1 MLLFGHLGVTLG
13 IFFLLGF
20 MIPRLREFIDF
31 RYLALGS
38 MLPDIIDK
46 PLGKLI
52 FAQTL
57 ANGRIIG
64 HTLLFSLSLA
74 LLGFYIYWKKRNPGL
89 LACAAGSFLHLL
101 EDGMWANPSTF
112 FWPLLG
118 WNFPRGCPDY
128 TGWAYFARMFKRSF
142 EPELSLCFISELLG
156 MIVIIFIIAISVK
169 KRIEER

>member
-1 MLLFGHLGVTLG
+1 MLLFGHLGLTLG
-13 IFFLLGF
+13 IFLSLGF
-20 MIPRLREFIDF
+20 ILPRLREFIDF

-74 LLGFYIYWKKRNPGL
+74 LLGFYIYEKKRNPWL
-89 LACAAGSFLHLL
+89 LACAAGSFFHLL
-101 EDGMWANPSTF
+101 EDRMWANPVTF
-112 FWPLLG
+112 FWPLFG
-118 WNFPRGCPDY
+118 WSFPEGCPDH
-128 TGWAYFARMFKRSF
+128 TGLEYFIVMFKRSF

-156 MIVIIFIIAISVK
+156 MVIIIFFIVSSIK

>member
-13 IFFLLGF
+13 IFFSLGF
-20 MIPRLREFIDF
+20 MIPRLRKFIDF

-64 HTLLFSLSLA
+64 HTLVFSIYLA
-74 LLGFYIYWKKRNPGL
+74 LLGFYIYRKKRNPGL
-89 LACAAGSFLHLL
+89 LACAAGSFFHLL
-101 EDGMWANPSTF
+101 EDGMWSNPSTL
-112 FWPLLG
+112 FWPFFG
-118 WNFPRGCPDY
+118 WNFPRGSQDY
-128 TGWAYFARMFKRSF
+128 TGLEYFIKMFKRSF

-156 MIVIIFIIAISVK
+156 MVIIIFFIVSSIK

>member
-1 MLLFGHLGVTLG
+1 MLFFGHLGVTLG
-13 IFFLLGF
+13 IFYSLGF
-20 MIPRLREFIDF
+20 MIPHLRKFIDF

-46 PLGKLI
+46 PLGKLV

-64 HTLLFSLSLA
+64 HTLLFSLFLA
-74 LLGFYIYWKKRNPGL
+74 LLGFYIYGKKGNPAL
-89 LACAAGSFLHLL
+89 LACAAGSLCHLL
-101 EDGMWANPSTF
+101 EDRMWANPATF
-112 FWPLLG
+112 FWPLFG
-118 WNFPRGCPDY
+118 WGFPRGCPDY
-128 TGWAYFARMFKRSF
+128 TGLEYFIEMFKRSF

-156 MIVIIFIIAISVK
+156 MTIISFFIVISIK